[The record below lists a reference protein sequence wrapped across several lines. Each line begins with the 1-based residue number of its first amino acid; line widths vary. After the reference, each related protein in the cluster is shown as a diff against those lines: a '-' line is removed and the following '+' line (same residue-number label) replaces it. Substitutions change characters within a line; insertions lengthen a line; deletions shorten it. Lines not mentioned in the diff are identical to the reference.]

1 MTSDKKGENPQS
13 QTVPASSATC
23 AASTFGLPENVPKIG
38 LTTNTNQPTLVRG
51 RLSTANTNVT
61 KIPAGI

>member
-1 MTSDKKGENPQS
+1 VLRRQ
-13 QTVPASSATC
+13 
-23 AASTFGLPENVPKIG
+23 FGLPENVSKIG